1 MGEVRPRGQEGTRSG
16 WAIAVVGLLVA
27 VLLGWAMMAI
37 GARKLRDAAKLQ
49 ADAESRLLI
58 ALDYAASQAMTQTQE
73 ARVSLNRDNWGEAQ
87 SRLDSVNELV
97 TLMERVTPDRTRPD
111 VDRLR
116 DRLGEA
122 QRLVGEQSK
131 DALSALDSLIT
142 ELDGLRKK

>member
-1 MGEVRPRGQEGTRSG
+1 MGEVRPRGQGGTRSG

-58 ALDYAASQAMTQTQE
+58 ALDYAASQAMAQTQE

>member
-1 MGEVRPRGQEGTRSG
+1 
-16 WAIAVVGLLVA
+16 VGLLVA

-58 ALDYAASQAMTQTQE
+58 ALDYAASQAMAQTQE